1 MNATHPP
8 AGRWFPIVL
17 ALLCGACAVATAAE
31 PAATTATRAAPS
43 TGVRPPYTRPGQP
56 PGLGAKEALAWR
68 KGWEMYEDRVRLR
81 ESLKGAT
88 AAERQAAFGAWDR
101 AHAADVTELRRL
113 HKEAAPE
120 RAARLQATSA
130 P

>member
-1 MNATHPP
+1 MAS
-8 AGRWFPIVL
+8 G
-17 ALLCGACAVATAAE
+17 AE
-31 PAATTATRAAPS
+31 PAAATATRAAPQ

-81 ESLKGAT
+81 ERLKGAG
-88 AAERQAAFGAWDR
+88 AAERQAAFQAWDQ

-120 RAARLQATSA
+120 RAARLSA
-130 P
+130 SAAP